1 MSNGTVSADQ
11 AARKAQ
17 IDAVNRDYVLQ
28 PRLGAESMPVVGH
41 IPFVV
46 HFLIF
51 LGLSAD
57 YRTIGGVSGPLV
69 IVDSV
74 KVCSLVSFASLTYH
88 CPNRIVTPC
97 TLSRA

>member
-1 MSNGTVSADQ
+1 MSNGAISADE

-28 PRLGAESMPVVGH
+28 PRLGIQSYTAYSSDVCTTPQT
-41 IPFVV
+41 
-46 HFLIF
+46 HFAC
-51 LGLSAD
+51 AD

-74 KVCSLVSFASLTYH
+74 KVFCDCA
-88 CPNRIVTPC
+88 
-97 TLSRA
+97 